1 MSEDKT
7 ICPHCGQKMKKFAT
21 PGDSTWGE
29 GFWYVCFNNDCQ
41 YYVRGW
47 DHMLKTQ
54 KVKCSYRH
62 RYDPET
68 GACGPMPVYS
78 DDMGRCNIVE
88 E

>member
-7 ICPHCGQKMKKFAT
+7 LCPHCGQKMKKFQT
-21 PGDSTWGE
+21 PSESSWGDAYWR
-29 GFWYVCFNNDCQ
+29 VCFNDDCP

-68 GACGPMPVYS
+68 NSYGPMPVYS
-78 DDMGRCNIVE
+78 PEMGLNCIIE